1 MKGMERDRK
10 TVLVIEDNF
19 ELRTMLSEL
28 LYEFGYNVFS
38 AEDASDAC
46 DLARTVRPVAVLC
59 DVILPTT
66 NGFEAADR
74 LQSDPQTRRI
84 PVILM
89 SGHSVLRERRPETQ
103 RWLMKPFTGDELT
116 SAIRAALQ

>member
-1 MKGMERDRK
+1 MERARK
-10 TVLVIEDNF
+10 TVMVIEDNF
-19 ELRTMLSEL
+19 ELRSMLAEL
-28 LYEFGYNVFS
+28 LYEFGYSVFS

-46 DLARTVRPVAVLC
+46 DLARTVRPAAVLC

-74 LQSDPQTRRI
+74 LERDPATRRI

-89 SGHSVLRERRPETQ
+89 SGHSTLRERRPATQ
-103 RWLMKPFTGDELT
+103 RWLMKPFTGEELT
-116 SAIRAALQ
+116 TALQSALQ